1 MISRILSA
9 WGIVGRTFGAWLS
22 PAVSIVLFGV
32 LRLVIAAGRV
42 VDRVLTPRTG
52 SIPIEAPI
60 VLVGNPRSGTTFLHR
75 YLVKHGV
82 GVGTQLDQML
92 FASTII
98 QKLVRPFLPLMEK
111 VSPARHHLGVAHETN
126 LQSIETDDAAL
137 LFRYLDG
144 FLWYGFILAWDEEDH
159 SESMRPEVRDT
170 AARDFEWWRSIWR
183 RTLAEHGSGPII
195 AKPFTLTMRIP
206 RFLEDFPDARVIY
219 MVRDP
224 LDVIP
229 STLSLVTG
237 PLEARFGISKLP
249 DSVRQHWIDNVTKG
263 IVDLYR
269 GFHDD
274 WTQGRIPQDKVFICR
289 FDRLVGDFEGLM
301 GELLEFLGIEA
312 DEALEAQIHQTAEA
326 QAARVSK
333 HKYDLGRFG
342 LDAETIREQCA
353 FVYDEFLGELQ

>member
-1 MISRILSA
+1 MIARILAA

-22 PAVSIVLFGV
+22 PALSICLFGL
-32 LRLVIAAGRV
+32 LRAVVGLGRV
-42 VDRVLTPRTG
+42 VDAIVSPKT
-52 SIPIEAPI
+52 SQIPIESPI

-75 YLVKHGV
+75 YLVNNGV
-82 GVGTQLDQML
+82 GVGTQLYQML
-92 FASTII
+92 FASTAV
-98 QKLVRPFLPLMEK
+98 QWLVRPFLPLMER

-144 FLWYGFILAWDEEDH
+144 FLWYGFVLAWDEQDH
-159 SESMRPEVRDT
+159 SASMRPEVRDT

-183 RTLAEHGSGPII
+183 RTLAEHGRGPVI

-249 DSVRQHWIDNVTKG
+249 DPVRQHWIDNVTQG

-274 WTQGRIPQDKVFICR
+274 WTQGRIPRDKVFICR

-301 GELLEFLGIEA
+301 TELLAFLEIEA
-312 DEALEAQIHQTAEA
+312 DPVLEEQIRLTAEA
-326 QAARVSK
+326 QASRVSK

-342 LDAETIREQCA
+342 LDADTIREQCA
-353 FVYDEFLGELQ
+353 FVYNEFLQELE

>member
-1 MISRILSA
+1 MTSRILFA
-9 WGIVGRTFGAWLS
+9 WGIVGRTFGAWVS
-22 PAVSIVLFGV
+22 PAISVCLFAL
-32 LRLVIAAGRV
+32 LRAVVGIGRLL
-42 VDRVLTPRTG
+42 DLVLTPKTA

-82 GVGTQLDQML
+82 GVGTQLYQML
-92 FASTII
+92 FPSTVL
-98 QKLVRPFLPLMEK
+98 QKLVRPFLPLMEM

-144 FLWYGFILAWDEEDH
+144 FLWYGFVLAWDEADH
-159 SESMRPEVRDT
+159 SASMRPEVRDT

-183 RTLAEHGSGPII
+183 RTLAEHGRGPVV

-229 STLSLVTG
+229 STLSLVSG
-237 PLEARFGISKLP
+237 PLEARFGISKL
-249 DSVRQHWIDNVTKG
+249 SEELRQHWIDNVTKG

-274 WTQGRIPQDKVFICR
+274 WTQGRIPRDKVFICR

-301 GELLEFLGIEA
+301 TELLDFLGIEA
-312 DEALEAQIHQTAEA
+312 DEALENQVRMTAEA
-326 QAARVSK
+326 QASRVSK

-342 LDAETIREQCA
+342 LDAEVIREQCG
-353 FVYDEFLGELQ
+353 FVYDEFLGELE